1 MYTISVLLLRHCPF
15 AEREWLKMRPPLEA
29 GCVYNIY
36 CLILLYIY
44 IYHDILFNII
54 YIYIMFNLAIVYRQR
69 PAINVGVPSVP
80 NLL

>member
-44 IYHDILFNII
+44 HDILFNII